1 MEKQWQRGKVIDA
14 LACYCWEKVAMSIQG
29 RMTIFNYYLC
39 IIKLGTKNS
48 ERFNLVKRGLF
59 TIGFFGH

>member
-1 MEKQWQRGKVIDA
+1 MEKQWQGGKVIDA

-29 RMTIFNYYLC
+29 RMTVFNYFYMA
-39 IIKLGTKNS
+39 KLGMQNS
-48 ERFNLVKRGLF
+48 ERFNLVKPGLF

>member
-1 MEKQWQRGKVIDA
+1 MEKQWQGGKVIDA
-14 LACYCWEKVAMSIQG
+14 LACYCREKVAMSTQG
-29 RMTIFNYYLC
+29 RMTVFNYIC
-39 IIKLGTKNS
+39 MAKLGMQNS

>member
-1 MEKQWQRGKVIDA
+1 MRWHVIAGKN
-14 LACYCWEKVAMSIQG
+14 AMSIQG
-29 RMTIFNYYLC
+29 RMTVFNYYLY
-39 IIKLGTKNS
+39 ITKLGTKNS